1 MQSFLKCWCS
11 TKTEYASE
19 SQQNKNRSGCCTCLL
34 KSSDGEWTASRHLKI
49 GSVSHI
55 LSQGLKASAEGDL
68 RMRAAASLDMAGTSN
83 RIDRYDGFW
92 TIQQRLV
99 NTTR

>member
-1 MQSFLKCWCS
+1 
-11 TKTEYASE
+11 
-19 SQQNKNRSGCCTCLL
+19 
-34 KSSDGEWTASRHLKI
+34 
-49 GSVSHI
+49 
-55 LSQGLKASAEGDL
+55 
-68 RMRAAASLDMAGTSN
+68 MRAAASLDMAGTSN